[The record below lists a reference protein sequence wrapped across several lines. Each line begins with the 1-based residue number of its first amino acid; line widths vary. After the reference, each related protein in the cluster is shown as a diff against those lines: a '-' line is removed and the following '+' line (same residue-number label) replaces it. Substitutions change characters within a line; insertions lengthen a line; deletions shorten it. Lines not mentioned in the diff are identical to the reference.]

1 MNEDYLISAMEKEV
15 SNGWALLI
23 NEEDAKDIPGIE
35 ISPMGV
41 AEHLG
46 IAETGE
52 YVPKRRVTH
61 DFHSQ
66 EWRRRSR

>member
-1 MNEDYLISAMEKEV
+1 LNEDYLISAMEKEV

-46 IAETGE
+46 IAKTGE
-52 YVPKRRVTH
+52 YVPK
-61 DFHSQ
+61 
-66 EWRRRSR
+66 